1 MIVWV
6 AAWMRVVLKVVSLA
20 AVLSHQVTL
29 LSNIGVAIREFPHKN
44 SQKHSVNL
52 AENLE
57 LVLGRD
63 HVIHIEK

>member
-29 LSNIGVAIREFPHKN
+29 LPYVGDT
-44 SQKHSVNL
+44 
-52 AENLE
+52 
-57 LVLGRD
+57 G
-63 HVIHIEK
+63 EKQHTGNYQLIYVHLSYF

>member
-29 LSNIGVAIREFPHKN
+29 LPYVGDT
-44 SQKHSVNL
+44 
-52 AENLE
+52 
-57 LVLGRD
+57 G
-63 HVIHIEK
+63 EKQHTGNYQLIYVHLSYFNRLPLK